1 MDGKHLTVTKKGDR
15 EMTVET
21 TRTEI
26 EEPERAKP
34 QSAATLTLPAA
45 QDQGGPAQHWQK
57 MLALLVWVT
66 LIGAYVVYT
75 RSNNLGP
82 LAAMRQ
88 IIDVM
93 QASLWGP
100 LIYIA
105 VYAARPLIFF
115 SATLLTL
122 AGGFIFGPVYGV
134 LYTIVASN
142 LSAMVAYGM
151 GRYFGEGFLDVDNLG
166 SVIQHYAARMRKNSF
181 ETVIIMRF
189 IFLPYDLVSYVA
201 GLLRVDWK
209 AFLLATVVGCLP
221 GTIAFVLAGAS
232 IEGAFDGGIPS
243 VDPAV
248 LAVSG
253 VIFVVSL
260 VLSRLFKRRE
270 ADV

>member
-1 MDGKHLTVTKKGDR
+1 MA
-15 EMTVET
+15 MET
-21 TRTEI
+21 THTEI
-26 EEPERAKP
+26 DEQNHPTA
-34 QSAATLTLPAA
+34 QNAATLTLPAA
-45 QDQGGPAQHWQK
+45 QEPGWLAQHWQK
-57 MLALLVWVT
+57 LLALVIWVA

-82 LAAMRQ
+82 LAALRET
-88 IIDVM
+88 INLM

-100 LIYIA
+100 LIYIIIYA
-105 VYAARPLIFF
+105 VRPLIFF

-122 AGGFIFGPVYGV
+122 AGGFIFGPIYGV
-134 LYTIVASN
+134 IYTIIASN

-151 GRYFGEGFLDVDNLG
+151 GRYFGEGFLDVDNMG
-166 SVIQHYAARMRKNSF
+166 SVIQRYATRMRKNSF

-232 IEGAFDGGIPS
+232 IDGAFDGGIPS

-248 LAVSG
+248 LAVSA

-270 ADV
+270 GES